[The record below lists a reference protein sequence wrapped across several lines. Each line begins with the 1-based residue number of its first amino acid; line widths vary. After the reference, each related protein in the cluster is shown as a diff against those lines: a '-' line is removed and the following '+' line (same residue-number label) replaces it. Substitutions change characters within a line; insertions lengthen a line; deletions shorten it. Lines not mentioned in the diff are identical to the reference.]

1 MHYIAVVSGTVESF
15 HKRCKKSKRETRIA
29 SCSQVRHTHR
39 KQSRLFK
46 NRPWKSAVF
55 TSRAISDG
63 HGACT
68 LENNM
73 QHEYCGSESREAVQP
88 IRKQEQLSIIVQAG
102 RAVNQK
108 AGAVV
113 NHRTGR
119 QSSQSESRSSWQAVG
134 SCNRKAGAYSGC
146 RANETKQETLASIN
160 LVRHR

>member
-1 MHYIAVVSGTVESF
+1 MHCIAVVSGTVESF
-15 HKRCKKSKRETRIA
+15 HKRRKKSKRETRIA

-39 KQSRLFK
+39 KQSSSFK

-73 QHEYCGSESREAVQP
+73 QHEYYGSG
-88 IRKQEQLSIIVQAG
+88 KQRGSTA
-102 RAVNQK
+102 NQK
-108 AGAVV
+108 ARAVV

-119 QSSQSESRSSWQAVG
+119 QSGQSESRSSCQSSYRQAEQPI
-134 SCNRKAGAYSGC
+134 R
-146 RANETKQETLASIN
+146 KQEQLASGGQWQPEGRSIQW
-160 LVRHR
+160 VQGK